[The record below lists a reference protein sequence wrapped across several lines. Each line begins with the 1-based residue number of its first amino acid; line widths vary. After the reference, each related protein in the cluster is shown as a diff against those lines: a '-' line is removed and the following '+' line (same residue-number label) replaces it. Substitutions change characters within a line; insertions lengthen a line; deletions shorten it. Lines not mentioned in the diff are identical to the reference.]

1 MALYVIYY
9 SVFYSNFQR
18 RQSVFHVLDKALSNN
33 YCRVV
38 CLSMFR
44 ASFLFHATILNRV
57 ICLRFWVSSN
67 GRFCSKIFLVLP
79 YLNPPFFRPDNPRF
93 SLCSFR
99 VFGKSQH
106 LIKILS
112 ALLDHFDN
120 IVINGRHRHLD
131 CVAIV
136 KADYPPV
143 HKRAENDAQPRGKK
157 HPTRH
162 QSPYQKPFFQSR
174 FPPHTL
180 YIFNLLCSQKLHTAF
195 TKIFHPQK
203 CEKNGCVY
211 NVYNI

>member
-1 MALYVIYY
+1 M
-9 SVFYSNFQR
+9 SVFGSQFFDILFSFLQFYVKECSF
-18 RQSVFHVLDKALSNN
+18 
-33 YCRVV
+33 VV
-38 CLSMFR
+38 CIFPRLQRICCQFC
-44 ASFLFHATILNRV
+44 TI
-57 ICLRFWVSSN
+57 F
-67 GRFCSKIFLVLP
+67 P
-79 YLNPPFFRPDNPRF
+79 AFF
-93 SLCSFR
+93 CSFR
-99 VFGKSQH
+99 VFSQSH
-106 LIKILS
+106 YLVKIRFS
-112 ALLDHFDN
+112 LLDHFGN
-120 IVINGRHRHLD
+120 IVINFCRRHLD